1 MKKFDPFEEKRI
13 SSYDRIV
20 ESGNYLE
27 IPAEDGR
34 NPNRE
39 EERD

>member
-1 MKKFDPFEEKRI
+1 MKFDPFEEKRI

-20 ESGNYLE
+20 ELGNYLE

-34 NPNRE
+34 KPVEKETERE
-39 EERD
+39 

>member
-1 MKKFDPFEEKRI
+1 MKFDPFEEKKI
-13 SSYDRIV
+13 SSYEKIL

-34 NPNRE
+34 NPEKE
-39 EERD
+39 EERQ